1 MSPGIVH
8 PPTSTHHHPL
18 SPVAGYLGATR
29 PRMHETHTEKI
40 LRQRQGVRETYI
52 SVPSKSVFQKIFLA
66 TPRRTSN
73 SAIPTSHSPSPPSRS
88 FRMRVVVVV
97 APCRPHLA
105 VNHRHAD
112 RPHGRTP
119 PSRNQVHV
127 KSHCMKMSS
136 SVFGC
141 CARIR
146 NSTGTETE
154 DHIKTHRRTM
164 RLLAILALHPRQ
176 LCIHSMRLLVFRSQ
190 PNTVGHT
197 SN

>member
-1 MSPGIVH
+1 MQTEQ
-8 PPTSTHHHPL
+8 TSE
-18 SPVAGYLGATR
+18 VARY
-29 PRMHETHTEKI
+29 
-40 LRQRQGVRETYI
+40 V
-52 SVPSKSVFQKIFLA
+52 
-66 TPRRTSN
+66 
-73 SAIPTSHSPSPPSRS
+73 PPSRS

-127 KSHCMKMSS
+127 KSHCMKVSS

-154 DHIKTHRRTM
+154 DHIKTRR
-164 RLLAILALHPRQ
+164 RAVQLLATFGASLSATWYSLDVCHYSRGFFASSSPSKQLVLSINFLSWDGGWVRKLPRLQ
-176 LCIHSMRLLVFRSQ
+176 HLRF
-190 PNTVGHT
+190 
-197 SN
+197 